1 MGSTDK
7 PDLAGDL
14 QAAGD
19 ILKRLE
25 SAIAAVRP
33 PEQGVTAPGAYLMQ
47 LLGSVGAPAKQCRML
62 AHMLLTA
69 ATSGGDAGEAAS
81 AAAPPAKG
89 TRSAPICTQA
99 VRPHACLHAMHVSQH
114 ACLAQMLW
122 EARHAATW
130 RQLTGIRGA
139 AACLGAEA
147 AASAAAAA
155 AP

>member
-7 PDLAGDL
+7 PDLVGDL

-69 ATSGGDAGEAAS
+69 ATSGGDAGEG

-89 TRSAPICTQA
+89 ARSAPLCTQA
-99 VRPHACLHAMHVSQH
+99 VWTLGCLQAVHVSQH
-114 ACLAQMLW
+114 ACLVQKLW
-122 EARHAATW
+122 EAR
-130 RQLTGIRGA
+130 QPTG
-139 AACLGAEA
+139 
-147 AASAAAAA
+147 S
-155 AP
+155 